1 MIEMTL
7 LGDFYKCPKLN
18 VKRQIWRLKMDD
30 TKKFAVILSG
40 CGNKDGAEIH
50 ESVMTL
56 WAIHKHGAQYQC
68 FAPDIEQ
75 HHVLNFI
82 TGSEMNENRNVLV
95 ESARI
100 ARGDIKDLKAY
111 KADDYDGL
119 IMPGGLGVAK
129 NLSSFA
135 FDGPDCSVNEDVIR
149 AVRETAAL
157 KKPIGALCIA
167 PAIVAKILGDVLV
180 TIGHD
185 TTTTAAIARMGAR
198 HEQTTHGGITIDKE
212 NRVVTTPCYML
223 EARVDQ
229 IGEGAE
235 NLIKAVIEMV

>member
-1 MIEMTL
+1 MS
-7 LGDFYKCPKLN
+7 DK
-18 VKRQIWRLKMDD
+18 KR
-30 TKKFAVILSG
+30 FAVILSG

-82 TGSEMNENRNVLV
+82 TGLEMNEKRNVLV

-100 ARGDIKDLKAY
+100 ARGNIKDLKTYNA
-111 KADDYDGL
+111 ADYNGL
-119 IMPGGLGVAK
+119 ILPGGLGVAK
-129 NLSSFA
+129 NLSTFA
-135 FDGPDCSVNEDVIR
+135 FDGPDCSVNDDVAR

-180 TIGHD
+180 TIGQD
-185 TTTTAAIARMGAR
+185 SGTAAAITRMGGR
-198 HEQTTHGGITIDKE
+198 HEQTTHGKITIDRE
-212 NRVVTTPCYML
+212 HRVVTTPCYML
-223 EARVDQ
+223 DARVDQ

-235 NLIKAVIEMV
+235 SLVKAVIEMA

>member
-1 MIEMTL
+1 MA
-7 LGDFYKCPKLN
+7 
-18 VKRQIWRLKMDD
+18 D

-56 WAIHKHGAQYQC
+56 WAIHKHGAEYQC
-68 FAPDIEQ
+68 FAPDIPQ

-82 TGSEMNENRNVLV
+82 TGAEMNEKRNVLA

-100 ARGDIKDLKAY
+100 ARGNIRDLKTYNAEE
-111 KADDYDGL
+111 YDGL

-129 NLSSFA
+129 NLSTYA

-180 TIGHD
+180 TIGQD
-185 TTTTAAIARMGAR
+185 PGTAAAISRMGAR
-198 HEQTTHGGITIDKE
+198 HEQTTHGEITIDRE
-212 NRVVTTPCYML
+212 HRVVTTPCYML
-223 EARVDQ
+223 DARVDQ
-229 IGEGAE
+229 IGVGAE
-235 NLIKAVIEMV
+235 KLVTAVIEMA